1 MKSILCYCAILIAA
15 FAMPVERADVAQLRP
30 IEVIYI
36 YKDADAVVLKTDT
49 EDVGIGTD
57 VETALQ
63 DMKLTSPA
71 RIYLD
76 TAEYLLIGE
85 GAQEDAMQLK
95 GILKNS
101 VQLCVAG
108 AELELKEVA
117 KYLPVHSDLPDF
129 QDWEAGE
136 KLPVL
141 ELKND
146 RIKISKKDEK
156 SA

>member
-1 MKSILCYCAILIAA
+1 MRSWILYVCILSATLLA
-15 FAMPVERADVAQLRP
+15 PVKKADVEQLRP

-36 YKDADAVVLKTDT
+36 YKDADAVMLKTDT
-49 EDVGIGTD
+49 DDIGIGTD
-57 VETALQ
+57 VGAALQ

-85 GAQEDAMQLK
+85 GAQEEAMQLK

-101 VQLCVAG
+101 VQLCAAG

-117 KYLPVHSDLPDF
+117 KYLPVHSGLPYF
-129 QDWEAGE
+129 RDWEAGE
-136 KLPVL
+136 ELPVL
-141 ELKND
+141 RIQND
-146 RIKISKKDEK
+146 RIKIS
-156 SA
+156 

>member
-1 MKSILCYCAILIAA
+1 MKAWILYALILSATL
-15 FAMPVERADVAQLRP
+15 FAPVKKADVAQLRP

-49 EDVGIGTD
+49 EDIGIGTD

-101 VQLCVAG
+101 VQLCAAG

-141 ELKND
+141 TIQND
-146 RIKISKKDEK
+146 RIKIS
-156 SA
+156 